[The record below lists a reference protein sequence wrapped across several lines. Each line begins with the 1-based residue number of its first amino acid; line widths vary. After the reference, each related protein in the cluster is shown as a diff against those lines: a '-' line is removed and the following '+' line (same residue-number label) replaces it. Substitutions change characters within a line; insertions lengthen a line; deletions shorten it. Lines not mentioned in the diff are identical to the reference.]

1 MFKWFW
7 TIFSLSD
14 RRVLL
19 QNQVVGLRNS
29 LVTFCHQSPS
39 KFFTPSSGFYP
50 NCFKPRSNRNQKL
63 MSKAMGGITEV
74 KPGRKSDK
82 WQACQNMNMCEK
94 LQLTNQTKQWW
105 KGELYEDYSFIQLNL
120 PKRITKCRLL
130 WFWSC
135 LGLSPMK
142 FRNIFR
148 YKQVERSCNVSKEC
162 FWEHGN
168 WFFQFRVS
176 SGARLPLGQL
186 K

>member
-1 MFKWFW
+1 MVLNYILVGSPCPISKKE
-7 TIFSLSD
+7 SD

-105 KGELYEDYSFIQLNL
+105 KGELHEDYSFIQLNL
-120 PKRITKCRLL
+120 LNL
-130 WFWSC
+130 QC
-135 LGLSPMK
+135 LEGVFL
-142 FRNIFR
+142 RT
-148 YKQVERSCNVSKEC
+148 
-162 FWEHGN
+162 WELV
-168 WFFQFRVS
+168 FPV
-176 SGARLPLGQL
+176 
-186 K
+186 